1 MGRCIGCGVKL
12 QSVDPN
18 QPGYVKEIVLIE
30 NGDDVYCKRCHDV
43 IHHNKKYDVSEDIEG
58 FYEKIKNIKNTKSL
72 ILLLVDVFD
81 INNGFIPRLSDYVGK
96 NEVLVLVNKTDVI
109 PRSMKLK
116 NIEEY
121 TRKVSKRQNLNVI
134 GVMMISAK
142 SSKDCEKVIEKVRKL
157 KYRYRNKNKVG
168 FDDCYVM
175 GCASVGKSTFI
186 NSVISKYL
194 DGKNFITT
202 SEQYHTTVDIIKI
215 PLDNNSFII
224 DTPGIISKKS
234 FGYYLNYESMK
245 DLKPSGYLKPKT
257 YQLNSDQTIFIGGL
271 CRLEFYE
278 GENISASFY
287 VSNDLYIHR
296 TKTIKADE
304 LWTLQKNKL
313 LVPPYKEEES
323 QKLNDLM
330 ICEYYIDSKEKAK
343 DLLIPNVGFV
353 HLSGDNLRVK
363 LYIDKKIKV
372 VLEDSFI

>member
-1 MGRCIGCGVKL
+1 MPSEELKNRRYLFVAGGVGTAPVYP
-12 QSVDPN
+12 Q
-18 QPGYVKEIVLIE
+18 VKWLHEHGVE
-30 NGDDVYCKRCHDV
+30 VDV
-43 IHHNKKYDVSEDIEG
+43 IIGAKTASMLIYTEEMERVCSNLYIATDDGSRG
-58 FYEKIKNIKNTKSL
+58 FK
-72 ILLLVDVFD
+72 
-81 INNGFIPRLSDYVGK
+81 G
-96 NEVLVLVNKTDVI
+96 
-109 PRSMKLK
+109 
-116 NIEEY
+116 
-121 TRKVSKRQNLNVI
+121 
-134 GVMMISAK
+134 MISAK

-372 VLEDSFI
+372 ILEDSFI